1 MVEVHS
7 TGKLIQ
13 TEQISKL
20 IIGGQ
25 TGADA
30 IQFFFRDSL
39 NGVDLSNP
47 LFEWFLQFKNKNG
60 EGESVLLPSVHE
72 DEYVKLTWIP
82 GLLATQVPGRM
93 QIQIYATIVEGEG
106 EAAVMT
112 TKWVSEPAVVY
123 VQENITPNPIVS
135 TELTIFQQYL
145 VLFQAYEQSAHEAME
160 NALESEQA
168 AHQSEVNANG
178 SEDAAGV
185 FASSSQQSREN
196 ALLSEQAANAA
207 ALSAALSKDES
218 EAAAIVA
225 VGAAGAANGW
235 MDIDGVH
242 YVVSRQAK
250 GGHIIKSITLYE
262 EVV

>member
-1 MVEVHS
+1 MVDVHS

-13 TEQISKL
+13 TEEISKL
-20 IIGGQ
+20 LIGGQ

-30 IQFFFRDSL
+30 IQFFFKDNL

-47 LFEWFLQFKNKNG
+47 LFAWYLQFKNRNG
-60 EGESVLLPSVHE
+60 EGESVLLSTVHE
-72 DEYVKLTWIP
+72 NGFIKLLWVP
-82 GLLATQVPGRM
+82 GSSATQVAGRM
-93 QIQIYATIVEGEG
+93 QIQIYATIVDGETI
-106 EAAVMT
+106 T
-112 TKWVSEPAVVY
+112 TKWVSESAVVY
-123 VQENITPNPIVS
+123 VQENINPNPIVP
-135 TELTIFQQYL
+135 TELSIFQQYL
-145 VLFQAYEQSAHEAME
+145 VLFQAHEQSAHEAME
-160 NALESEQA
+160 NALVSEQA
-168 AHQSEVNANG
+168 AHQSEVNAKG